1 MNSTTRHYLIPAE
14 PGRGRALA
22 FAAIVH
28 FLLLI
33 FLWFG
38 VSWQS
43 DTPTKVEA
51 EIWNPVA
58 REAAPPPPPPIAE
71 SIQESPKPLAAV
83 TPPTPPAPIV
93 QPEPA
98 QPEPAQPKLAEPDI
112 ALEKEKKRK
121 QEKEDAERLKKEKL
135 AEKKALE
142 DEQKRKKIA
151 DAEEK
156 QNEKKKQAEL
166 EITKRAE
173 DKKQKEE
180 AAAEEK
186 KKLAEEQQ
194 RKQEEAAA
202 AEQRARKR
210 REEIQRLNQLAGD
223 GVAGDAEKS
232 QGSRGDNSYA
242 RKVAGLI
249 KSHTILP
256 QNDIA
261 GNPAVEFLIEL
272 QPDGGLRGEPKMTKS
287 SGVAAFDLAVKR
299 AIEKSAPFPPDP
311 LTGKVPVNINI
322 THRLKD
328 SDTR

>member
-1 MNSTTRHYLIPAE
+1 MNSAASHYLIPAE

-22 FAAIVH
+22 LAALVH
-28 FLLLI
+28 FLLLV

-43 DTPTKVEA
+43 DTPTEVEA
-51 EIWNPVA
+51 EIWSPVA
-58 REAAPPPPPPIAE
+58 REAAPPPPPPPPVAKP
-71 SIQESPKPLAAV
+71 IQEPPKPVAAV
-83 TPPTPPAPIV
+83 TPPTPPAAVV

-98 QPEPAQPKLAEPDI
+98 QQKLAEPDI

-121 QEKEDAERLKKEKL
+121 QEKEDTERLKKEKL

-142 DEQKRKKIA
+142 EEQK
-151 DAEEK
+151 
-156 QNEKKKQAEL
+156 NEKKKQAEL
-166 EITKRAE
+166 EKTKRAE

-202 AEQRARKR
+202 SEQRARKR

-223 GVAGDAEKS
+223 GGAGDAEKS
-232 QGSRGDNSYA
+232 QGPRGDNSYA

-272 QPDGGLRGEPKMTKS
+272 QPDGGLRSEPKMTKS
-287 SGVAAFDLAVKR
+287 SGIAAFDQAVKR

-311 LTGKVPVNINI
+311 STGKVPVNINI

>member
-1 MNSTTRHYLIPAE
+1 MNSATSHYLIPAE

-22 FAAIVH
+22 LAALVH
-28 FLLLI
+28 FLLLV

-43 DTPTKVEA
+43 DTPTEVEA
-51 EIWNPVA
+51 EIWSPVA
-58 REAAPPPPPPIAE
+58 REAAPPPPPPVAKP
-71 SIQESPKPLAAV
+71 IQEPPKPVAAV
-83 TPPTPPAPIV
+83 TPPTPPAPVV

-98 QPEPAQPKLAEPDI
+98 QQKLAEPDI

-135 AEKKALE
+135 DEKKALE
-142 DEQKRKKIA
+142 EEQKRKKIA

-166 EITKRAE
+166 EKTKRAE

-202 AEQRARKR
+202 SEQRARKR
-210 REEIQRLNQLAGD
+210 REEIQRLNQMAGD
-223 GVAGDAEKS
+223 GGAGDAEKS
-232 QGSRGDNSYA
+232 QGPRGDNSYA

-272 QPDGGLRGEPKMTKS
+272 QPDGGLRSEPKMTKS
-287 SGVAAFDLAVKR
+287 SGIAAFDQAVKR
-299 AIEKSAPFPPDP
+299 AIEKSTPFPPDP
-311 LTGKVPVNINI
+311 STGKVPASINI

>member
-1 MNSTTRHYLIPAE
+1 MNSATSHYLIPAE

-22 FAAIVH
+22 LAALVH
-28 FLLLI
+28 FLLLV

-43 DTPTKVEA
+43 DTPTEVEA
-51 EIWNPVA
+51 EIWSPVA
-58 REAAPPPPPPIAE
+58 REAAPPPPPPVAKP
-71 SIQESPKPLAAV
+71 IQEPPKPVAAV
-83 TPPTPPAPIV
+83 TPPTPPAPVV

-98 QPEPAQPKLAEPDI
+98 QQKLAEPGI

-135 AEKKALE
+135 AEKKSLE

-166 EITKRAE
+166 EKTKRAE

-202 AEQRARKR
+202 SEQRARKR
-210 REEIQRLNQLAGD
+210 REEIQRLNQMAGD
-223 GVAGDAEKS
+223 GGAGDAEKS
-232 QGSRGDNSYA
+232 QGPRGDNSYA

-272 QPDGGLRGEPKMTKS
+272 QPDGGLRSEPKMTKS
-287 SGVAAFDLAVKR
+287 SGIAAFDQAVKR
-299 AIEKSAPFPPDP
+299 AIEKSTPFPPDP
-311 LTGKVPVNINI
+311 STGKVPASINI

>member
-1 MNSTTRHYLIPAE
+1 MNSATSHYLIPAE

-22 FAAIVH
+22 LAALVH
-28 FLLLI
+28 FLLLV

-43 DTPTKVEA
+43 DTPTEVEA
-51 EIWNPVA
+51 EIWSPVA
-58 REAAPPPPPPIAE
+58 REAAPPPPPPVAKP
-71 SIQESPKPLAAV
+71 IQEPPKPVAAV
-83 TPPTPPAPIV
+83 TPPTPPAPVV

-98 QPEPAQPKLAEPDI
+98 QQKLAEPDI

-166 EITKRAE
+166 EKTKRAE

-202 AEQRARKR
+202 SEQRARKR
-210 REEIQRLNQLAGD
+210 REEIQRLNQMAGD
-223 GVAGDAEKS
+223 GGAGDAEKS
-232 QGSRGDNSYA
+232 QGPRGDNSYA

-272 QPDGGLRGEPKMTKS
+272 QPDGGLRSEPKMTKS
-287 SGVAAFDLAVKR
+287 SGIAAFDQAVKR
-299 AIEKSAPFPPDP
+299 AIEKSTPFPPDP
-311 LTGKVPVNINI
+311 STGKVPASINI

>member
-1 MNSTTRHYLIPAE
+1 M
-14 PGRGRALA
+14 
-22 FAAIVH
+22 
-28 FLLLI
+28 
-33 FLWFG
+33 
-38 VSWQS
+38 
-43 DTPTKVEA
+43 
-51 EIWNPVA
+51 
-58 REAAPPPPPPIAE
+58 
-71 SIQESPKPLAAV
+71 
-83 TPPTPPAPIV
+83 
-93 QPEPA
+93 
-98 QPEPAQPKLAEPDI
+98 
-112 ALEKEKKRK
+112 
-121 QEKEDAERLKKEKL
+121 KKEKL

-142 DEQKRKKIA
+142 EEQK
-151 DAEEK
+151 
-156 QNEKKKQAEL
+156 NEKKKQAEL
-166 EITKRAE
+166 EKTKRAE

-210 REEIQRLNQLAGD
+210 REEIQRLNQMAGD
-223 GVAGDAEKS
+223 GGAGDAEKS
-232 QGSRGDNSYA
+232 QGPRGDNSYA

-272 QPDGGLRGEPKMTKS
+272 QPDGGLRSEPKMTKS
-287 SGVAAFDLAVKR
+287 SGIAAFDQAVKR
-299 AIEKSAPFPPDP
+299 AIEKSTPFPSDP
-311 LTGKVPVNINI
+311 STGKVPASINI

>member
-1 MNSTTRHYLIPAE
+1 
-14 PGRGRALA
+14 
-22 FAAIVH
+22 
-28 FLLLI
+28 LLLV

-43 DTPTKVEA
+43 DTPTEVEA
-51 EIWNPVA
+51 EIWSPVA
-58 REAAPPPPPPIAE
+58 REAAPPPPPPVAKP
-71 SIQESPKPLAAV
+71 IQEPPKPVAAV
-83 TPPTPPAPIV
+83 TPPTPPAPVV

-98 QPEPAQPKLAEPDI
+98 QQKLAEPDI

-166 EITKRAE
+166 EKTKRAE

-202 AEQRARKR
+202 SEQRARKR

-223 GVAGDAEKS
+223 GGAGDAEKS
-232 QGSRGDNSYA
+232 QGPRGDNSYA

-272 QPDGGLRGEPKMTKS
+272 QPDGGLRSEPKMTKS
-287 SGVAAFDLAVKR
+287 SGIAAFDQAVKR
-299 AIEKSAPFPPDP
+299 AIEKSTPFPPDP
-311 LTGKVPVNINI
+311 STGKVPASINI

>member
-1 MNSTTRHYLIPAE
+1 MNSATSHYLIPAE

-22 FAAIVH
+22 LAVLVH

-43 DTPTKVEA
+43 DTPTEVEA
-51 EIWNPVA
+51 EIWSPVA
-58 REAAPPPPPPIAE
+58 RDAAPPPPPVAKP
-71 SIQESPKPLAAV
+71 IQEPPKPVAAI

-98 QPEPAQPKLAEPDI
+98 QQKLAEPDI

-142 DEQKRKKIA
+142 EEQK
-151 DAEEK
+151 
-156 QNEKKKQAEL
+156 NEKKKQAEL
-166 EITKRAE
+166 EKTKRAE

-210 REEIQRLNQLAGD
+210 REEIQRLNQMAGD
-223 GVAGDAEKS
+223 GGAGDAEKS
-232 QGSRGDNSYA
+232 QGPRGDNSYA

-272 QPDGGLRGEPKMTKS
+272 QPDGGLRSEPKMTKS
-287 SGVAAFDLAVKR
+287 SGIAAFDQAVKR
-299 AIEKSAPFPPDP
+299 AIEKSTPFPSDP
-311 LTGKVPVNINI
+311 STGKVPASINI

>member
-1 MNSTTRHYLIPAE
+1 MNSATSHYLIPAE

-22 FAAIVH
+22 LAALVH
-28 FLLLI
+28 FLLLV

-43 DTPTKVEA
+43 DTPTEVEA
-51 EIWNPVA
+51 EIWSPVA
-58 REAAPPPPPPIAE
+58 REAAPPPPPPVAKP
-71 SIQESPKPLAAV
+71 IQEPPKPVAAV
-83 TPPTPPAPIV
+83 TPPTPPAPVV

-98 QPEPAQPKLAEPDI
+98 QQKLTEPDI

-142 DEQKRKKIA
+142 EEQKRKKIA

-166 EITKRAE
+166 EKTKRAE

-202 AEQRARKR
+202 SEQRARKR
-210 REEIQRLNQLAGD
+210 REEIQRLNQMAGD
-223 GVAGDAEKS
+223 GGAGDAEKS
-232 QGSRGDNSYA
+232 QGPRGDNSYA

-272 QPDGGLRGEPKMTKS
+272 QPDGGLRSEPKMTKS
-287 SGVAAFDLAVKR
+287 SGIAAFDQAVKR
-299 AIEKSAPFPPDP
+299 AIEKSTPFPTDP
-311 LTGKVPVNINI
+311 STGKVPASINI

>member
-1 MNSTTRHYLIPAE
+1 MNSATSHYPIPAE

-22 FAAIVH
+22 LAALVH
-28 FLLLI
+28 FLLLV

-43 DTPTKVEA
+43 DTPTEVEA
-51 EIWNPVA
+51 EIWSPVA
-58 REAAPPPPPPIAE
+58 REAAPPPPPPVAKP
-71 SIQESPKPLAAV
+71 IQEPPKPVAAV
-83 TPPTPPAPIV
+83 TPPTPPAPVV

-98 QPEPAQPKLAEPDI
+98 QQKLAEPDI

-166 EITKRAE
+166 EKTKRAE

-202 AEQRARKR
+202 SEQRARKR

-223 GVAGDAEKS
+223 GGAGDAEKS
-232 QGSRGDNSYA
+232 QGPRGDNSYA

-272 QPDGGLRGEPKMTKS
+272 QPDGGLRSEPKMTKS
-287 SGVAAFDLAVKR
+287 SGIAAFDQAVKR
-299 AIEKSAPFPPDP
+299 AIEKSTPFPPDP
-311 LTGKVPVNINI
+311 STGKVPASINI

>member
-1 MNSTTRHYLIPAE
+1 LNSATSHYLIPAE

-22 FAAIVH
+22 LAALVH
-28 FLLLI
+28 FLLLV

-43 DTPTKVEA
+43 DTPTEVEA
-51 EIWNPVA
+51 EIWSPVA
-58 REAAPPPPPPIAE
+58 REAAPPPPPPVANP
-71 SIQESPKPLAAV
+71 IQEPPKPVAAV
-83 TPPTPPAPIV
+83 TPPTPPAPVV

-98 QPEPAQPKLAEPDI
+98 QQKLAEPDI

-166 EITKRAE
+166 EKTKRAE

-202 AEQRARKR
+202 SEQRARKR
-210 REEIQRLNQLAGD
+210 REEIQRLNQMAGD
-223 GVAGDAEKS
+223 GGAGDAEKS
-232 QGSRGDNSYA
+232 QGPRGDNSYA

-272 QPDGGLRGEPKMTKS
+272 QPDGGLRSEPKMTKS
-287 SGVAAFDLAVKR
+287 SGIAAFDQAVKR
-299 AIEKSAPFPPDP
+299 AIEKSTPFPPDP
-311 LTGKVPVNINI
+311 STGKVPASINI

>member
-1 MNSTTRHYLIPAE
+1 LNSATSHYLIPAE

-22 FAAIVH
+22 LAALVH
-28 FLLLI
+28 FLLLV

-43 DTPTKVEA
+43 DTPREVEA
-51 EIWNPVA
+51 EIWSPVA
-58 REAAPPPPPPIAE
+58 REAAPPPPPPVAKP
-71 SIQESPKPLAAV
+71 IQEPPKPVAAV
-83 TPPTPPAPIV
+83 TPPTPPAPVV

-98 QPEPAQPKLAEPDI
+98 QQKLAEPDI

-166 EITKRAE
+166 EKTKRAE

-202 AEQRARKR
+202 SEQRARKR

-223 GVAGDAEKS
+223 GGAGDAEKS
-232 QGSRGDNSYA
+232 QGPRGDNSYA

-272 QPDGGLRGEPKMTKS
+272 QPDGGLRSEPKMTKS
-287 SGVAAFDLAVKR
+287 SGIAAFDQAVKR
-299 AIEKSAPFPPDP
+299 AIEKSTPFPPDP
-311 LTGKVPVNINI
+311 STGKVPASINI

>member
-1 MNSTTRHYLIPAE
+1 LNSTTRHYLIPAE

-83 TPPTPPAPIV
+83 TPPTPPVTVI

-98 QPEPAQPKLAEPDI
+98 QQKIAQPDI
-112 ALEKEKKRK
+112 ALEKEKKHK

-135 AEKKALE
+135 AEKKSLE

-166 EITKRAE
+166 EKRAD

-180 AAAEEK
+180 AIAEEK

-194 RKQEEAAA
+194 RKQEESAAT
-202 AEQRARKR
+202 EQRSRKR

-272 QPDGGLRGEPKMTKS
+272 QPDGGLRGEPKKTKS

>member
-1 MNSTTRHYLIPAE
+1 LNSATSHYLIPAE

-22 FAAIVH
+22 LAALVH
-28 FLLLI
+28 FLLLV

-43 DTPTKVEA
+43 DTPTEVEA
-51 EIWNPVA
+51 EIWSPVA
-58 REAAPPPPPPIAE
+58 REAAPPPPPPVAKP
-71 SIQESPKPLAAV
+71 IQEPPKPVAAV
-83 TPPTPPAPIV
+83 IPPTPPAPVI

-98 QPEPAQPKLAEPDI
+98 QQKLAEPDI

-166 EITKRAE
+166 EKTKRAE

-202 AEQRARKR
+202 SEQRARKR

-223 GVAGDAEKS
+223 GGAGDAEKS
-232 QGSRGDNSYA
+232 QGPRGDNSYA

-272 QPDGGLRGEPKMTKS
+272 QPDGGLRSEPKMTKS
-287 SGVAAFDLAVKR
+287 SGIAAFDQAVKR
-299 AIEKSAPFPPDP
+299 AIEKSTPFPPDP
-311 LTGKVPVNINI
+311 STGKVPASINI

>member
-1 MNSTTRHYLIPAE
+1 MNSTTHHYLIPAE

-83 TPPTPPAPIV
+83 TPPTPPVAVI

-98 QPEPAQPKLAEPDI
+98 QQKIAQPDI
-112 ALEKEKKRK
+112 ALEKEKKHK

-135 AEKKALE
+135 AEKKSLE

-166 EITKRAE
+166 EKRAD

-180 AAAEEK
+180 AIAEEK

-194 RKQEEAAA
+194 RKQEESAAT
-202 AEQRARKR
+202 EQRSRKR

-261 GNPAVEFLIEL
+261 GNPAVEYLIEL

>member
-1 MNSTTRHYLIPAE
+1 
-14 PGRGRALA
+14 
-22 FAAIVH
+22 
-28 FLLLI
+28 LLLV

-43 DTPTKVEA
+43 DTPTEVEA
-51 EIWNPVA
+51 EIWSPVA
-58 REAAPPPPPPIAE
+58 REAAPPPPPPVAKP
-71 SIQESPKPLAAV
+71 IQEPPKPVAAV
-83 TPPTPPAPIV
+83 IPPTPPAPVI

-98 QPEPAQPKLAEPDI
+98 QQKLAEPDI

-166 EITKRAE
+166 EKTKRAE

-202 AEQRARKR
+202 SEQRARKR

-223 GVAGDAEKS
+223 GGAGDAEKS
-232 QGSRGDNSYA
+232 QGPRGDNSYA

-272 QPDGGLRGEPKMTKS
+272 QPDGGLRSEPKMTKS
-287 SGVAAFDLAVKR
+287 SGIAAFDQAVKR
-299 AIEKSAPFPPDP
+299 AIEKSTPFPPDP
-311 LTGKVPVNINI
+311 STGKVPASINI

>member
-1 MNSTTRHYLIPAE
+1 LNSTTRHYLIPAE

-28 FLLLI
+28 SLLLI

-58 REAAPPPPPPIAE
+58 REAAPPPQPPIAE

-83 TPPTPPAPIV
+83 TPPTPPVAVI

-98 QPEPAQPKLAEPDI
+98 QQKIAQPDI
-112 ALEKEKKRK
+112 ALEKEKKHK

-135 AEKKALE
+135 AEKKSLE

-166 EITKRAE
+166 EKRAD

-180 AAAEEK
+180 AIAEEK

-194 RKQEEAAA
+194 RKQEESAAT
-202 AEQRARKR
+202 EQRSRKR

>member
-1 MNSTTRHYLIPAE
+1 LNSAASHYLIPAE

-22 FAAIVH
+22 LASLVH
-28 FLLLI
+28 FLLLV

-43 DTPTKVEA
+43 DTPTEVEA
-51 EIWNPVA
+51 EIWSPVA
-58 REAAPPPPPPIAE
+58 REAAPPPPPPIAKP
-71 SIQESPKPLAAV
+71 IQEPPKPVAAI
-83 TPPTPPAPIV
+83 TSPTPPAPVV

-98 QPEPAQPKLAEPDI
+98 QQKLTEPDI

-142 DEQKRKKIA
+142 EEQK
-151 DAEEK
+151 
-156 QNEKKKQAEL
+156 NEKKKQAEL
-166 EITKRAE
+166 EKTKRAE

-202 AEQRARKR
+202 SEQRARKR

-223 GVAGDAEKS
+223 GGAGDAEKS
-232 QGSRGDNSYA
+232 QGPRGDNSYA

-272 QPDGGLRGEPKMTKS
+272 QPDGGLRSEPKMTKS
-287 SGVAAFDLAVKR
+287 SGIAAFDQAVKR

-311 LTGKVPVNINI
+311 STGKVPVNINI

>member
-1 MNSTTRHYLIPAE
+1 MNSATSHYLIPAE

-22 FAAIVH
+22 LAALVH
-28 FLLLI
+28 FLLLV

-43 DTPTKVEA
+43 DTPTEVEA
-51 EIWNPVA
+51 EIWSPVA
-58 REAAPPPPPPIAE
+58 REAAPPPPPPVAKP
-71 SIQESPKPLAAV
+71 IQEPPKPVAAV
-83 TPPTPPAPIV
+83 TPPTPPAPVV

-98 QPEPAQPKLAEPDI
+98 QQKLAEPDI

-121 QEKEDAERLKKEKL
+121 QEKEDAERLKKERL

-142 DEQKRKKIA
+142 EEQKRKKIA

-166 EITKRAE
+166 EKTKRAE

-202 AEQRARKR
+202 SEQRARKR
-210 REEIQRLNQLAGD
+210 REEIQRLNQMAGD
-223 GVAGDAEKS
+223 GGAGDAEKS
-232 QGSRGDNSYA
+232 QGPRGDNSYA

-272 QPDGGLRGEPKMTKS
+272 QPDGGLRSEPKMTKS
-287 SGVAAFDLAVKR
+287 SGIAAFDQAVKR
-299 AIEKSAPFPPDP
+299 AIEKSTPFPPDP
-311 LTGKVPVNINI
+311 STGKVPASINI

>member
-1 MNSTTRHYLIPAE
+1 MNSATSHYLIPAE

-22 FAAIVH
+22 LAALVH
-28 FLLLI
+28 FLLLV

-43 DTPTKVEA
+43 DTPTEVEA
-51 EIWNPVA
+51 EIWSPVA
-58 REAAPPPPPPIAE
+58 REAAPPPPPPV
-71 SIQESPKPLAAV
+71 SKPIQEPPKPVAAV
-83 TPPTPPAPIV
+83 TPPTPPAPVV

-98 QPEPAQPKLAEPDI
+98 QQKLAEPDI

-135 AEKKALE
+135 AEKKSLE

-166 EITKRAE
+166 EKTKRAE

-202 AEQRARKR
+202 SEQRARKR

-223 GVAGDAEKS
+223 GGAGDAEKS
-232 QGSRGDNSYA
+232 QGPRGDNSYA

-272 QPDGGLRGEPKMTKS
+272 QPDGGLRSEPKMTKS
-287 SGVAAFDLAVKR
+287 SGIAAFDQAVKR
-299 AIEKSAPFPPDP
+299 AIEKSTPFPPDP
-311 LTGKVPVNINI
+311 STGKVPASINI

>member
-1 MNSTTRHYLIPAE
+1 LNSATSHYLIPAE

-22 FAAIVH
+22 LAVLVH

-43 DTPTKVEA
+43 DTPTEVEA
-51 EIWNPVA
+51 EIWSPVA
-58 REAAPPPPPPIAE
+58 REAAPPPPVAKP
-71 SIQESPKPLAAV
+71 IQEPPKPVAAI
-83 TPPTPPAPIV
+83 TPPTPPTPVV

-98 QPEPAQPKLAEPDI
+98 QQKLAEPDI
-112 ALEKEKKRK
+112 SLEKKKKRK

-142 DEQKRKKIA
+142 EEQK
-151 DAEEK
+151 
-156 QNEKKKQAEL
+156 NEKKKQAEL
-166 EITKRAE
+166 EKTKRAE

-210 REEIQRLNQLAGD
+210 REEIQRLNQMAGD
-223 GVAGDAEKS
+223 GGAGDAEKS
-232 QGSRGDNSYA
+232 QGPRGDNSYA

-272 QPDGGLRGEPKMTKS
+272 QPDGGLRSEPKMTKS
-287 SGVAAFDLAVKR
+287 SGIAAFDQAVKR
-299 AIEKSAPFPPDP
+299 AIEKSTPFPSDP
-311 LTGKVPVNINI
+311 STGKVPASINI

>member
-1 MNSTTRHYLIPAE
+1 MNSATSHYLIPAE

-22 FAAIVH
+22 LASLVH
-28 FLLLI
+28 FLLLV

-43 DTPTKVEA
+43 DTPTEVEA
-51 EIWNPVA
+51 EIWSPVA
-58 REAAPPPPPPIAE
+58 REAAPPPPPPPPTAQP
-71 SIQESPKPLAAV
+71 IQEPPKPVAAI
-83 TPPTPPAPIV
+83 TPPTPPAPVV

-98 QPEPAQPKLAEPDI
+98 QQKLAEPDI

-142 DEQKRKKIA
+142 
-151 DAEEK
+151 EELK
-156 QNEKKKQAEL
+156 NEKKKQAEL
-166 EITKRAE
+166 EKTKRAE

-202 AEQRARKR
+202 SEQRARKR
-210 REEIQRLNQLAGD
+210 REEIQRLNQMAGD
-223 GVAGDAEKS
+223 GGAGDAEKS
-232 QGSRGDNSYA
+232 QGPRGDNSYA

-272 QPDGGLRGEPKMTKS
+272 QPDGGLRNEPKMTKS
-287 SGVAAFDLAVKR
+287 SGIAAFDQAVKR

-311 LTGKVPVNINI
+311 STGKVPVNINI

-328 SDTR
+328 SVTR

>member
-1 MNSTTRHYLIPAE
+1 LNSATSHYLIPAE

-22 FAAIVH
+22 LAVLVH

-43 DTPTKVEA
+43 DTPTEVEA
-51 EIWNPVA
+51 EIWSPVA
-58 REAAPPPPPPIAE
+58 REAAPPPPPPVAKP
-71 SIQESPKPLAAV
+71 IQEPPKPLAAI

-98 QPEPAQPKLAEPDI
+98 QQKLAEPDI

-142 DEQKRKKIA
+142 EEQK
-151 DAEEK
+151 
-156 QNEKKKQAEL
+156 NEKKKQAEL
-166 EITKRAE
+166 EKTKRAE

-210 REEIQRLNQLAGD
+210 REEIQRLNQMAGD
-223 GVAGDAEKS
+223 GGAGDAEKS
-232 QGSRGDNSYA
+232 QGPRGDNSYA

-272 QPDGGLRGEPKMTKS
+272 QPDGGLRSEPKMTKS
-287 SGVAAFDLAVKR
+287 SGIAAFDQAVKR
-299 AIEKSAPFPPDP
+299 AIEKSTPFPSDP
-311 LTGKVPVNINI
+311 STGKVPASINI

>member
-1 MNSTTRHYLIPAE
+1 LNSATSHYLIPAE

-22 FAAIVH
+22 LAVLVH

-43 DTPTKVEA
+43 DTPTEVEA
-51 EIWNPVA
+51 EIWSSVA
-58 REAAPPPPPPIAE
+58 REAAPPPPPPVAKP
-71 SIQESPKPLAAV
+71 IQEPPKPVAAI

-98 QPEPAQPKLAEPDI
+98 QQKLAEPDI

-142 DEQKRKKIA
+142 EEQK
-151 DAEEK
+151 
-156 QNEKKKQAEL
+156 NEKKKQAEL
-166 EITKRAE
+166 EKTKRAE

-210 REEIQRLNQLAGD
+210 REEIQRLNQMAGD
-223 GVAGDAEKS
+223 GGAGDAEKS
-232 QGSRGDNSYA
+232 QGPRGDNSYA

-272 QPDGGLRGEPKMTKS
+272 QPDGGLRSEPKMTKS
-287 SGVAAFDLAVKR
+287 SGIAAFDQAVKR
-299 AIEKSAPFPPDP
+299 AIEKSTPFPSDP
-311 LTGKVPVNINI
+311 STGKVPASINI

>member
-1 MNSTTRHYLIPAE
+1 MNSATSHYLIPAE

-22 FAAIVH
+22 LASLVH
-28 FLLLI
+28 FLLLV

-43 DTPTKVEA
+43 DTPTEVEA
-51 EIWNPVA
+51 EIWSPVA
-58 REAAPPPPPPIAE
+58 REAAPPPPPPTAQP
-71 SIQESPKPLAAV
+71 IQEPPKPVAAI
-83 TPPTPPAPIV
+83 TPPTPPAPVV

-98 QPEPAQPKLAEPDI
+98 QQKLAEPDI

-135 AEKKALE
+135 AEKKTLE
-142 DEQKRKKIA
+142 
-151 DAEEK
+151 EELK
-156 QNEKKKQAEL
+156 NEKKKQAEL
-166 EITKRAE
+166 EKTKRAE

-180 AAAEEK
+180 AAIEEK
-186 KKLAEEQQ
+186 KKLAEERQ
-194 RKQEEAAA
+194 RKEEAAA
-202 AEQRARKR
+202 TEQRARKR
-210 REEIQRLNQLAGD
+210 REDIQRLNQMAGD
-223 GVAGDAEKS
+223 GGAGDAEKS
-232 QGSRGDNSYA
+232 QGPRGDNSYA

-256 QNDIA
+256 HNDIA

-272 QPDGGLRGEPKMTKS
+272 LPDGGLRGEPKMTKQ
-287 SGVAAFDLAVKR
+287 SGIAAFDQAVKR

-311 LTGKVPVNINI
+311 STGKVPANINI

>member
-1 MNSTTRHYLIPAE
+1 M
-14 PGRGRALA
+14 
-22 FAAIVH
+22 
-28 FLLLI
+28 LLI

-43 DTPTKVEA
+43 DTPTEVEA
-51 EIWNPVA
+51 EIWSPVA
-58 REAAPPPPPPIAE
+58 REAAPPPPPPVAKP
-71 SIQESPKPLAAV
+71 IQDPPKPVAAI
-83 TPPTPPAPIV
+83 TPPTPPAPVV

-98 QPEPAQPKLAEPDI
+98 QQKLADPDI

-166 EITKRAE
+166 EKTKRAE

-194 RKQEEAAA
+194 RKQEETAA

-210 REEIQRLNQLAGD
+210 REEIQRLNQMAGD
-223 GVAGDAEKS
+223 GGAGDAEKS
-232 QGSRGDNSYA
+232 QGPRGDNSYA
-242 RKVAGLI
+242 LTLRTLI
-249 KSHTILP
+249 HKNTTKIA
-256 QNDIA
+256 NAADIV
-261 GNPAVEFLIEL
+261 GNPAVEFRIRLL
-272 QPDGGLRGEPKMTKS
+272 PDGNLRSAPELIKS
-287 SGVAAFDLAVKR
+287 SGIEAFDLAVKR
-299 AIEKSAPFPPDP
+299 AIEKSTPFPPDP
-311 LTGKVPVNINI
+311 STGKVLPYFDIQ
-322 THRLKD
+322 HRPKD

>member
-1 MNSTTRHYLIPAE
+1 MNSATSHYLIPAE

-22 FAAIVH
+22 LAALVH
-28 FLLLI
+28 FLLLV

-43 DTPTKVEA
+43 DTPTEVEA
-51 EIWNPVA
+51 EIWSPVA
-58 REAAPPPPPPIAE
+58 REAAPPPPPPVAKP
-71 SIQESPKPLAAV
+71 IQEPPKPVAAV
-83 TPPTPPAPIV
+83 TPPTPPAPVI

-98 QPEPAQPKLAEPDI
+98 QQKLAEPDI

-166 EITKRAE
+166 EKTKRAE

-202 AEQRARKR
+202 SEQRARKR

-223 GVAGDAEKS
+223 GGAGDAEKS
-232 QGSRGDNSYA
+232 QGPRGDNSYA

-272 QPDGGLRGEPKMTKS
+272 QPDGGLRSEPKMTKS
-287 SGVAAFDLAVKR
+287 SGIAAFDQAVKR
-299 AIEKSAPFPPDP
+299 AIEKSTPFPPDP
-311 LTGKVPVNINI
+311 STGKVPASINI

>member
-1 MNSTTRHYLIPAE
+1 MNSATSHYLIPAE

-22 FAAIVH
+22 LAVLVH

-43 DTPTKVEA
+43 DTPTEVEA
-51 EIWNPVA
+51 EIWSPVA
-58 REAAPPPPPPIAE
+58 REAAPPPPPPPPIAKP
-71 SIQESPKPLAAV
+71 IQEPPKPVAVV
-83 TPPTPPAPIV
+83 TPPTPPAPVV

-98 QPEPAQPKLAEPDI
+98 QQKLAEPDI

-121 QEKEDAERLKKEKL
+121 QEKDDAERLKKEKL

-142 DEQKRKKIA
+142 
-151 DAEEK
+151 EELK
-156 QNEKKKQAEL
+156 NEKKKQAEL
-166 EITKRAE
+166 EKTKRAE

-210 REEIQRLNQLAGD
+210 REEIQRLNQMAGD
-223 GVAGDAEKS
+223 GGAGDAEKS
-232 QGSRGDNSYA
+232 QGPRGDNSYA

-272 QPDGGLRGEPKMTKS
+272 QPDGGLRSDPKMTKS
-287 SGVAAFDLAVKR
+287 SGIAAFDQAVKR

-311 LTGKVPVNINI
+311 STGKVPANINI

>member
-1 MNSTTRHYLIPAE
+1 MNSATSHYLIPAE

-22 FAAIVH
+22 LAVLVH

-43 DTPTKVEA
+43 DTPTEVEA
-51 EIWNPVA
+51 EIWSPVA

-71 SIQESPKPLAAV
+71 PVQEPPKPVAVV
-83 TPPTPPAPIV
+83 TPPTPPAPVV

-98 QPEPAQPKLAEPDI
+98 QQKLAEPDI

-121 QEKEDAERLKKEKL
+121 QEKDDAERLKKEKL

-142 DEQKRKKIA
+142 
-151 DAEEK
+151 EELK
-156 QNEKKKQAEL
+156 NEKKKQAEL
-166 EITKRAE
+166 EKTKRAE

-202 AEQRARKR
+202 SEQRARKR
-210 REEIQRLNQLAGD
+210 REEIQRLNQMAGD
-223 GVAGDAEKS
+223 GGAGDAEKS
-232 QGSRGDNSYA
+232 QGPRGDNSYA

-272 QPDGGLRGEPKMTKS
+272 QPDGGLRSDPKMTKS
-287 SGVAAFDLAVKR
+287 SGIAAFDQAVKR

-311 LTGKVPVNINI
+311 STGKVPANINI

>member
-1 MNSTTRHYLIPAE
+1 MNSATSHYLIPAE

-22 FAAIVH
+22 LAVLVH

-33 FLWFG
+33 LLWFG

-43 DTPTKVEA
+43 DTPTEVEA
-51 EIWNPVA
+51 EIWSPVA
-58 REAAPPPPPPIAE
+58 REAAPPPPPPIAKPV
-71 SIQESPKPLAAV
+71 QEPPKPVAVV
-83 TPPTPPAPIV
+83 TPPTPPAPVV

-98 QPEPAQPKLAEPDI
+98 QQKLAEPDI

-121 QEKEDAERLKKEKL
+121 QEKDDAERLKKEKL

-142 DEQKRKKIA
+142 
-151 DAEEK
+151 EELK
-156 QNEKKKQAEL
+156 NEKKKQAEL
-166 EITKRAE
+166 EKTKRAE

-202 AEQRARKR
+202 SEQRARKR
-210 REEIQRLNQLAGD
+210 REEIQRLNQMAGD
-223 GVAGDAEKS
+223 GGAGDAEKS
-232 QGSRGDNSYA
+232 QGPRGDNSYA

-272 QPDGGLRGEPKMTKS
+272 QPDGGLRSDPKMTKS
-287 SGVAAFDLAVKR
+287 SGIAAFDQAVKR

-311 LTGKVPVNINI
+311 STGKVPANINI

>member
-1 MNSTTRHYLIPAE
+1 MNSATSHYLIPAE

-22 FAAIVH
+22 LAALVH
-28 FLLLI
+28 FLLLV

-43 DTPTKVEA
+43 DTPTEVEA
-51 EIWNPVA
+51 EIWSPVA
-58 REAAPPPPPPIAE
+58 REAAPPPPPPVAKP
-71 SIQESPKPLAAV
+71 IQEPPKPVAAV
-83 TPPTPPAPIV
+83 IPPTPPAPVI

-98 QPEPAQPKLAEPDI
+98 QQKLAEPDI

-142 DEQKRKKIA
+142 EEQKRKKIA

-166 EITKRAE
+166 EKTKRAE

-202 AEQRARKR
+202 SEQRARKR
-210 REEIQRLNQLAGD
+210 REEIQRLNQMAGD
-223 GVAGDAEKS
+223 GGAGDAEKS
-232 QGSRGDNSYA
+232 QGPRGDNSYA

-272 QPDGGLRGEPKMTKS
+272 QPDGGLRSEPKMTKS
-287 SGVAAFDLAVKR
+287 SGIAAFDQAVKR
-299 AIEKSAPFPPDP
+299 AIEKSTPFPPDP
-311 LTGKVPVNINI
+311 STGKVPASINI

>member
-1 MNSTTRHYLIPAE
+1 MNSATSHHLIPAE

-22 FAAIVH
+22 LAALVH

-43 DTPTKVEA
+43 DTPTEVEA
-51 EIWNPVA
+51 EIWSPVV
-58 REAAPPPPPPIAE
+58 REAAPPPPPVAKP
-71 SIQESPKPLAAV
+71 IQEPPKPVAAI
-83 TPPTPPAPIV
+83 TPPTPPAPVV

-98 QPEPAQPKLAEPDI
+98 QQKLAEPDI

-142 DEQKRKKIA
+142 EEQK
-151 DAEEK
+151 
-156 QNEKKKQAEL
+156 NEKKKQAEL
-166 EITKRAE
+166 EKTKRAE

-210 REEIQRLNQLAGD
+210 REEIQRLNQMAGD
-223 GVAGDAEKS
+223 GGAGDAEKS
-232 QGSRGDNSYA
+232 QGPRGDNSYA

-272 QPDGGLRGEPKMTKS
+272 QPDGGLRSEPKMTKS
-287 SGVAAFDLAVKR
+287 SGIAAFDQAVKR
-299 AIEKSAPFPPDP
+299 AIEKSTPFPSDP
-311 LTGKVPVNINI
+311 STGKVPASINI